1 MIEIVKLNRNSK
13 FIKIKFNSIEESR
26 IFGVNKPYILTYNN
40 DDIPVK
46 NYINIIKLVI
56 LEDFYLLEFTIIN

>member
-1 MIEIVKLNRNSK
+1 MIEIVKSNKNSK

-40 DDIPVK
+40 DIPVK

-56 LEDFYLLEFTIIN
+56 LEDSYFLEFTIIN

>member
-13 FIKIKFNSIEESR
+13 FIKIKFNSVEESR

-40 DDIPVK
+40 DIPVK
-46 NYINIIKLVI
+46 NYINIIKTVI
-56 LEDFYLLEFTIIN
+56 LEDSYFLEFTIIN

>member
-40 DDIPVK
+40 DIPVK

-56 LEDFYLLEFTIIN
+56 LEDSYLLEFTIIN

>member
-13 FIKIKFNSIEESR
+13 FIKIKFNSVEESR

-40 DDIPVK
+40 DIPVK
-46 NYINIIKLVI
+46 NYINIIKIVI
-56 LEDFYLLEFTIIN
+56 LEDSYFLEFT

>member
-13 FIKIKFNSIEESR
+13 FIKIKFNSVEESR

-40 DDIPVK
+40 DIPVK
-46 NYINIIKLVI
+46 NYINIIKIVI
-56 LEDFYLLEFTIIN
+56 LEDSYFLEFTIIN

>member
-13 FIKIKFNSIEESR
+13 FIKIKFNSVEESR

-40 DDIPVK
+40 DIPVK

>member
-26 IFGVNKPYILTYNN
+26 IFGVNIPYILTYNN
-40 DDIPVK
+40 DIPVK

-56 LEDFYLLEFTIIN
+56 LEDFYLLEFTIITN

>member
-40 DDIPVK
+40 DIPVK
-46 NYINIIKLVI
+46 NYINIIKIVI
-56 LEDFYLLEFTIIN
+56 LEDSYFLEFTIIN

>member
-40 DDIPVK
+40 DIPVK

-56 LEDFYLLEFTIIN
+56 LEDSYFLEFTIIN

>member
-13 FIKIKFNSIEESR
+13 FIKIKFNSVEESR

-40 DDIPVK
+40 DIPAK
-46 NYINIIKLVI
+46 NYINIIKRRFLFSRI
-56 LEDFYLLEFTIIN
+56 HLID

>member
-13 FIKIKFNSIEESR
+13 FIRIKFNSVEESR

-40 DDIPVK
+40 DIPVK
-46 NYINIIKLVI
+46 NYINIIKIVI
-56 LEDFYLLEFTIIN
+56 LEDSYFLEFTLIN

>member
-13 FIKIKFNSIEESR
+13 FIKIKFNSVEESR

-40 DDIPVK
+40 DIPVK

-56 LEDFYLLEFTIIN
+56 LEDSYFLEFTIIN

>member
-40 DDIPVK
+40 DIPVK
-46 NYINIIKLVI
+46 NYINIIKIVI
-56 LEDFYLLEFTIIN
+56 LEDSYFLEFTIID

>member
-1 MIEIVKLNRNSK
+1 MIEIVRLNRNSK

-40 DDIPVK
+40 DIPVK
-46 NYINIIKLVI
+46 NYINIIKIVI
-56 LEDFYLLEFTIIN
+56 LEDSYFLEFTIIN

>member
-1 MIEIVKLNRNSK
+1 MIEIVKLKRNSK

-40 DDIPVK
+40 DIPVK

>member
-40 DDIPVK
+40 DIPVK

-56 LEDFYLLEFTIIN
+56 LEDFYLLEFAIIN

>member
-13 FIKIKFNSIEESR
+13 FIKIKFNSVEESR

-40 DDIPVK
+40 DILVK
-46 NYINIIKLVI
+46 NYINIIKIVI
-56 LEDFYLLEFTIIN
+56 LEDSYFLEFTIIN

>member
-40 DDIPVK
+40 DIPVK
-46 NYINIIKLVI
+46 NYINII
-56 LEDFYLLEFTIIN
+56 N

>member
-40 DDIPVK
+40 DTLVK

>member
-40 DDIPVK
+40 DIPVK
-46 NYINIIKLVI
+46 NYINIIKLII

>member
-40 DDIPVK
+40 NIPVK

-56 LEDFYLLEFTIIN
+56 LEEFYLLEFTIIN

>member
-26 IFGVNKPYILTYNN
+26 IFGVNKPYILTYYN
-40 DDIPVK
+40 DIPVK
-46 NYINIIKLVI
+46 NYINIIKIVI
-56 LEDFYLLEFTIIN
+56 LEDSYFLEFTIID

>member
-40 DDIPVK
+40 DIPVK

-56 LEDFYLLEFTIIN
+56 LEDFYLLDFTIIN

>member
-1 MIEIVKLNRNSK
+1 MIEIFKSNKNSK

-40 DDIPVK
+40 DIPVK

>member
-40 DDIPVK
+40 DILVK

-56 LEDFYLLEFTIIN
+56 LEEFYLLEFTIIN